1 MRSGDPSIPKDSS
14 EAKEMLELQ
23 DQIGETRREM
33 NTVEQLIGSA
43 KKEQKMGALTI
54 NGEKANA
61 FSYFFV
67 ISIFIFCYSVG
78 MLFVSLRR
86 R

>member
-1 MRSGDPSIPKDSS
+1 
-14 EAKEMLELQ
+14 MLELQ

-54 NGEKANA
+54 NGEKQMH
-61 FSYFFV
+61 FVFLCYFYFY
-67 ISIFIFCYSVG
+67 F
-78 MLFVSLRR
+78 LL
-86 R
+86 